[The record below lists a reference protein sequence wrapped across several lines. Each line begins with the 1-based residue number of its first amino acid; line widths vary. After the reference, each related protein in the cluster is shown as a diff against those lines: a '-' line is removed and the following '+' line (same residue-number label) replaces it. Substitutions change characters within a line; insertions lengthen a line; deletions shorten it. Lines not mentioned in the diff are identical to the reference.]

1 MSMFGEKS
9 EKQKM
14 FRRALLERRPKPL
27 NRRGVLLQTSSRSW
41 DSLALWLVFVGITG
55 YILFFS
61 GWLLVTDVRLEGE
74 SVLSTKDL
82 TNFVTSHI
90 EGKFLK
96 VIPKGN
102 YFFVSSD
109 VVARALKE
117 QYPKFSSVQVE
128 KIFPNELRIRYE
140 EYTTLLRWCSGGPC
154 YILSENEMLQS
165 AERTELP
172 EYESSRLTLVD
183 QSAPALTL
191 GQVLPVKDFLQSFR
205 EFFQLFPSL
214 IALELEPF
222 AETPSRYAPEIRL
235 HTREGWD
242 LMVSTERSPR
252 ESLETLRVF
261 LDSQSLIL
269 EKRKNLLSLDLR
281 TEGRVFIL
289 WKENPQKTSEALS
302 AETSLK
308 KPE

>member
-14 FRRALLERRPKPL
+14 FRKALLERRSKPM
-27 NRRGVLLQTSSRSW
+27 NRRGVLLQSSSWAW
-41 DSLALWLVFVGITG
+41 DSLALWVAFVGSTS
-55 YILFFS
+55 YVLFFS
-61 GWLLVTDVRLEGE
+61 GWLLLTDVRLEGE

-90 EGKFLK
+90 DGKFLK

-109 VVARALKE
+109 EVARALK
-117 QYPKFSSVQVE
+117 QAYPKFSLVQVE
-128 KIFPNELRIRYE
+128 KIFPNQLRIRYE

-154 YILSENEMLQS
+154 YILSESEMLQS
-165 AERTELP
+165 AERAELP

-191 GQVLPVKDFLQSFR
+191 GQVLPVKIFLQSFQ

-214 IALELEPF
+214 VALELEPF

-242 LMVSTERSPR
+242 LLVSTERSPR
-252 ESLETLRVF
+252 ESLETLRSF
-261 LDSQSLIL
+261 LDSQSLVL

-289 WKENPQKTSEALS
+289 WKENPQKTAEAS
-302 AETSLK
+302 TTETAIK
-308 KPE
+308 KLE